1 MEFYLC
7 KKMQEDDCTL
17 CTAISGGDFKDS
29 PRVQGDQV
37 RMVLAIYVF
46 PNIHTAMNAFC
57 PKKGL

>member
-1 MEFYLC
+1 MTVHCAQQLVVVTS
-7 KKMQEDDCTL
+7 K
-17 CTAISGGDFKDS
+17 I

-57 PKKGL
+57 PKKDL